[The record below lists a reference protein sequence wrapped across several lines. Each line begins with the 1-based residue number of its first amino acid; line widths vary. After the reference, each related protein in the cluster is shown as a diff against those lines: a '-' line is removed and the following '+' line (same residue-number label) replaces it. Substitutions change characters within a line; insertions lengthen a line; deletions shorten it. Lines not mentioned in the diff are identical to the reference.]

1 MTTRVMSL
9 SRDTEPKSRA
19 ILIVLALGALL
30 AIPALATPFFLDD
43 YLHSAMARGSF
54 PVPRAPWDL
63 YDFVDDGDRAA
74 LFQRGLLPW
83 WSDPKITIR
92 FFRPLS
98 SALLFLDH
106 RVFGTHPFPMHVH
119 SLLWWMA
126 AVLSVRAL
134 FDKVLASKRAVF
146 VATLVFALAPCHAVP
161 LAWLANREVLL
172 ALTFGALALPAYAR
186 FREEG
191 GLKDAL
197 TAALL
202 FALAVFAG
210 GEYSL
215 CFGGYV
221 VAIDLVLPRMPLR
234 SRVLGWMP
242 FAIPAGVYMAVR
254 SALHYGTFRS
264 GFYSDPM
271 RDPARFFVRAPTRF
285 AALLCDAWISLDT
298 SAWFPPWQRAM
309 IIVIAIVGAVIG
321 VIVVRRAFASLD
333 ARVRSRATWLLFGS
347 LVSLVPV
354 LPVVPST
361 RLLGV
366 AMIGVSAVVA
376 IVLDY
381 AWFGRNVAEPG
392 RARTITGLAAIGLGF
407 AHLVH
412 GPVLLSLESN
422 HIRRDAAEIAWRA
435 GAVRG
440 NLRERDGVTN
450 ITNARIG
457 VVRGKAGMFFA
468 PFAFETGAAQPAVY
482 RMLMHGGHVLV
493 VRKEPRVIELVTSTQ
508 RSIYP
513 EGELNLYRSEDV
525 RLVEGDTV
533 TVPGLKA
540 TILRASELGPSRVRI
555 AFDDDLDAMAWFN
568 DGAEGMERITLPQEG
583 MGAPLDP

>member
-1 MTTRVMSL
+1 M
-9 SRDTEPKSRA
+9 
-19 ILIVLALGALL
+19 I
-30 AIPALATPFFLDD
+30 AIPALFTPFFLDD
-43 YLHSAMARGSF
+43 YLHSAMARGTF
-54 PVPRAPWDL
+54 PTPRSAFDL
-63 YDFVDDGDRAA
+63 YDFVDDGDRDA
-74 LFQRGLLPW
+74 LFARGLLPW

-119 SLLWWMA
+119 SLLWWAA
-126 AVLSVRAL
+126 AVLAARAL
-134 FDKVLASKRAVF
+134 FAKVLVEKRATF
-146 VATLVFALAPCHAVP
+146 IATLVFAIAPCHAVP

-191 GLKDAL
+191 SIK
-197 TAALL
+197 AAMAAAAL
-202 FALAVFAG
+202 FALAIFAG

-215 CFGGYV
+215 CFGGYI
-221 VAIDLVLPRMPLR
+221 VAFDFKRAAHHANERRARAKAALV
-234 SRVLGWMP
+234 GWLP
-242 FAIPAGVYMAVR
+242 FAVPAGAYMAVR

-271 RDPARFFVRAPTRF
+271 RDPVRFFARAPTRF
-285 AALLCDAWISLDT
+285 AALLCDAWISVDG
-298 SAWFPPWQRAM
+298 SAWYPLWQRVALV
-309 IIVIAIVGAVIG
+309 VIAAAASAVGVVVI
-321 VIVVRRAFASLD
+321 RRAFAALD
-333 ARVRSRATWLLFGS
+333 DRTRARATWMLFGS

-366 AMIGVSAVVA
+366 AMLGVSPVIA
-376 IVLDY
+376 IVLDF
-381 AWFGRNVAEPG
+381 AWFGKNAAPG
-392 RARTITGLAAIGLGF
+392 RGRALAGLAAVGLGF

-412 GPVLLSLESN
+412 GPLTSCLESN
-422 HIRRDAAEIAWRA
+422 RIRRDAVELAWRA
-435 GAVRG
+435 AAIRGSVRASG
-440 NLRERDGVTN
+440 DETLAA
-450 ITNARIG
+450 ARIG

-468 PFAFETGAAQPAVY
+468 PFAFETGNGQPATY
-482 RMLMHGGHVLV
+482 RLLMHGGHVLV

-525 RLVEGDTV
+525 RLAEGDTV
-533 TVPGLKA
+533 NVPGIHA
-540 TILRASELGPSRVRI
+540 TILRASPIGPSWVRLV
-555 AFDDDLDAMAWFN
+555 FDDDPDQIAWFN
-568 DGAEGMERITLPQEG
+568 DTAEGMERIHLPQPG
-583 MGAPLDP
+583 LGAPLDP